1 MKTIDYIPTSKIER
15 ATKLVQTGA
24 KIGVNY
30 LKYYGEKMVN
40 ADLNRDKLN
49 ENNAEDIYDGL
60 KSLKGSAL
68 KVAQMLS
75 MDKNFLPQAYVE
87 KFSLSQ
93 FSVPPLSAPLVLK
106 TFKNNFGKTPYEI
119 FDDFNPIS
127 VNAASI
133 GQVHLAHKNGKKLA
147 VKIQYPGVANSISS
161 DLALVKPIAIRMF
174 NLQGNDSDK
183 YFKEVEDKLIEE
195 TNYQLELQQS
205 QAVVAACSKIEN
217 LLFPEYYPDF
227 STDKI
232 LTMDWMSG
240 QHLSEFTATNSD
252 ADLANK
258 LGQALWDFYMYQV
271 HVLRKVH
278 ADPHPGNFLVS
289 DDNKLI
295 AIDFGCMKSIPNDFY
310 LPYFELVNPKILNS
324 KPLFHE
330 KLYQLEILRSDDTP
344 EEIDYFSA
352 MFYDLL
358 SLFTLPFQTAHFDFS
373 DEVFFN
379 NIAQLG
385 ERFSKDTNL
394 RKMNGN
400 RGSKH
405 FIYMNRTFF
414 GLYNLMFDLKAN
426 IEVNHFQKYVNH

>member
-15 ATKLVQTGA
+15 ASKLVQTGA

-30 LKYYGEKMVN
+30 VKHYAEKMVN
-40 ADLNRDKLN
+40 PDLTRDKLN

-106 TFKNNFGKTPYEI
+106 TFKTNFGKTPYEI
-119 FDDFNPIS
+119 FDEFNANS

-133 GQVHLAHKNGKKLA
+133 GQVHLAVKDGKKLA

-174 NLQGNDSDK
+174 NLQGKDSDK

-195 TNYQLELQQS
+195 TNYLLELKQS
-205 QAVVAACSKIEN
+205 EEVVEACNKIEN
-217 LLFPEYYPDF
+217 LLFPRYYPEF
-227 STDKI
+227 SSEKI
-232 LTMDWMSG
+232 ITMDWMTG
-240 QHLSEFTATNSD
+240 IHLSEFTAINTD
-252 ADLANK
+252 KEVGDK
-258 LGQALWDFYMYQV
+258 LGQALWDFYMYQI

-278 ADPHPGNFLVS
+278 ADPHPGNFLV
-289 DDNKLI
+289 DDQNRLI
-295 AIDFGCMKSIPNDFY
+295 ALDFGCMKIIPEEFY
-310 LPYFELVNPKILNS
+310 VPYFELINKNVITDKA
-324 KPLFHE
+324 LFNQ
-330 KLYQLEILRSDDTP
+330 KLFELEILRPDDTP
-344 EEIDYFSA
+344 AEIEYFTE
-352 MFYDLL
+352 MFHDLL
-358 SLFTLPFQTAHFDFS
+358 SLFTKPFQNETFDFA
-373 DEVFFN
+373 DETFFDS
-379 NIAQLG
+379 IAKLG
-385 ERFSKDTNL
+385 ERFSNDTNL
-394 RKMNGN
+394 KKMNGN

-414 GLYNLMFDLKAN
+414 GLYNLMFDLKAKIVVSN
-426 IEVNHFQKYVNH
+426 YLKY

>member
-24 KIGVNY
+24 KVGVNY
-30 LKYYGEKMVN
+30 LKYYGEKIVN
-40 ADLNRDKLN
+40 SDLTRDKLN
-49 ENNAEDIYDGL
+49 EDNAEDIYEGL

-106 TFKNNFGKTPYEI
+106 TFKSNFGKTPYEI
-119 FDDFNPIS
+119 FDEFNAES

-133 GQVHLAHKNGKKLA
+133 GQVHLAKKNGKKLA

-161 DLALVKPIAIRMF
+161 DLALVKPMAIRMF
-174 NLQGNDSDK
+174 NLQGKDSDK

-195 TNYQLELQQS
+195 TNYTLELKQS
-205 QAVVAACSKIEN
+205 QEVVAACQKIDN
-217 LLFPEYYPDF
+217 LVFPAYYPEF
-227 STDKI
+227 SSEKI
-232 LTMDWMSG
+232 LTMDWMTG
-240 QHLSEFTATNSD
+240 KHLSEFTAENTNQET
-252 ADLANK
+252 ANK
-258 LGQALWDFYMYQV
+258 VGQALWDFYMYQI

-278 ADPHPGNFLVS
+278 ADPHPGNFLV
-289 DDNKLI
+289 DENQQLV
-295 AIDFGCMKSIPNDFY
+295 ALDFGCMKSIPNDFY
-310 LPYFELVNPKILNS
+310 VPYFELINKEIIDN
-324 KPLFHE
+324 KQLFNA
-330 KLYQLEILRSDDTP
+330 KLFELEILRKEDTP
-344 EEIDYFSA
+344 EEIEYFTS

-358 SLFTLPFQTAHFDFS
+358 SLFTLPFQNTHFDFS
-373 DEVFFN
+373 DDVFFN

-385 ERFSKDTNL
+385 ERFAKDTNL

-414 GLYNLMFDLKAN
+414 GLYNLMFDLKAS
-426 IEVNHFQKYVNH
+426 IAVNQYQKYL